1 MAWVLRAKNSWLKR
15 IINKQTGL
23 TSDTLTVDELHE
35 AEKWICRMVQEET
48 YAEEIAALSK
58 SAKVVLLALLVA
70 AASASPV
77 AQDSTAINYGDAITQ
92 FLQAW
97 KKMLPCGYAPYDIP
111 VMAPLTNDFSSF
123 QYSKGENLISC
134 SQKASFDVLFPEIQ
148 ILGSFAIEGVMSMLG
163 IAFPVREVSLV
174 NERFQQLR
182 FVGEYTFGLSLT
194 NPSGLRISEYHLQFY
209 LGDVKIDNW
218 HKLWDI
224 SLNDYANL
232 WSSQMMNLLVK
243 QIQPNV
249 DQLLATYAMPN
260 INAFLSA
267 FSLNQLSQLFVNM
280 ANNWNSANCQVQ
292 A

>member
-1 MAWVLRAKNSWLKR
+1 M
-15 IINKQTGL
+15 I
-23 TSDTLTVDELHE
+23 
-35 AEKWICRMVQEET
+35 
-48 YAEEIAALSK
+48 
-58 SAKVVLLALLVA
+58 AKVVLLALLVA

-77 AQDSTAINYGDAITQ
+77 AQDSTAMNYGDAITQ

-123 QYSKGENLISC
+123 QYSKGETNLVGNTSNILISGLNNFEIIGGAFDTS

-182 FVGEYTFGLSLT
+182 FVGEYTFGQSLT